1 MTPLSFAQRPPWFLS
16 QLEGLSATYDIPM
29 ALRLTG
35 EVDREALVGRP
46 ASQIKIQSMARPIL
60 RPMRKQEDY

>member
-1 MTPLSFAQRPPWFLS
+1 MAPLSFVQRPPWFLS
-16 QLEGLSATYDIPM
+16 QLERLSATYDIPM

-35 EVDREALVGRP
+35 EVDREALAGRP
-46 ASQIKIQSMARPIL
+46 ASQIKIQSMARPTL